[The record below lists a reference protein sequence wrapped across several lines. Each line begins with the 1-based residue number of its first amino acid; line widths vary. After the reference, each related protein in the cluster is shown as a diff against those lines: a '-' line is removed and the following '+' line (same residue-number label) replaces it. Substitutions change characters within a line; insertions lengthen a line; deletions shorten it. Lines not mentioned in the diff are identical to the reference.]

1 METADLSHHISRR
14 FNEDLERVR
23 SKVLGMG
30 GFVEQ
35 QLHKAMTAL
44 VEGDSTLGES
54 VAMDDYKVN
63 DMEVS
68 IDEECSR
75 ILATRAPAA
84 GDLRVIV
91 AIIKTITD
99 LERIG
104 DEGEKIGYIA
114 SRLATMERP
123 ADKYREI
130 KHLGRVVSEMVHDAL
145 DAFAR
150 MDVESALRVARQD
163 RLVDEEYES
172 IQRQCITFM
181 MEDPRTIRRALD
193 VMWVVR
199 ALERIGDHAKN
210 ISEYVIYMVHG
221 KDIRHTSLGRRRA
234 RAQGAAAAAAATV
247 QPVIGDNRF
256 VGRSQL
262 QTRRLI
268 NFAGFIAC
276 ARCWR
281 MPTIAVQAGSGAVS
295 AVHLSAHRYA
305 RPGPGVPDRGAAQP
319 KGLGRYV
326 YAV

>member
-1 METADLSHHISRR
+1 MTT
-14 FNEDLERVR
+14 R
-23 SKVLGMG
+23 S
-30 GFVEQ
+30 
-35 QLHKAMTAL
+35 TTWR
-44 VEGDSTLGES
+44 S
-54 VAMDDYKVN
+54 
-63 DMEVS
+63 S

-130 KHLGRVVSEMVHDAL
+130 KHLGRVVSDMVHDAL

-163 RLVDEEYES
+163 RLVDEEYEA
-172 IQRQCITFM
+172 IQRQSITFM

-221 KDIRHTSLGRRRA
+221 KDIRHTSLDDVERELRERQ
-234 RAQGAAAAAAATV
+234 RAAAAARRAPRPEAHACLPPRTRAA
-247 QPVIGDNRF
+247 
-256 VGRSQL
+256 
-262 QTRRLI
+262 RRLLESRS
-268 NFAGFIAC
+268 ASRC
-276 ARCWR
+276 ARRCSPTRSTRSFTWGSSPVRCASSSASASRCWAWCSSPR
-281 MPTIAVQAGSGAVS
+281 RCTTPRGW
-295 AVHLSAHRYA
+295 
-305 RPGPGVPDRGAAQP
+305 RPLR
-319 KGLGRYV
+319 V
-326 YAV
+326 YAVADRARRARDARRSPRATCTCSSLPPGLAALVRRAARACC

>member
-1 METADLSHHISRR
+1 MDTADLGHHISRR

-23 SKVLGMG
+23 NKVLAMG

-35 QLHKAMTAL
+35 QLQKAVTAL

-54 VAMDDYKVN
+54 VAKDDHKVN
-63 DMEVS
+63 GMEVS

-75 ILATRAPAA
+75 ILATRSPTA

-130 KHLGRVVSEMVHDAL
+130 KHLGRIVSEMVHNAL

-150 MDVESALRVARQD
+150 MDANTALQVARQD
-163 RLVDEEYES
+163 RVVDEEYEA

-210 ISEYVIYMVHG
+210 IGEYVIYMVCG
-221 KDIRHTSLGRRRA
+221 KDVRHISLEDVERELRGRA
-234 RAQGAAAAAAATV
+234 GGPAA
-247 QPVIGDNRF
+247 
-256 VGRSQL
+256 
-262 QTRRLI
+262 
-268 NFAGFIAC
+268 
-276 ARCWR
+276 
-281 MPTIAVQAGSGAVS
+281 SG
-295 AVHLSAHRYA
+295 
-305 RPGPGVPDRGAAQP
+305 
-319 KGLGRYV
+319 
-326 YAV
+326 

>member
-1 METADLSHHISRR
+1 MDTADLSHHISRR
-14 FNEDLERVR
+14 FNEDLEHVR
-23 SKVLGMG
+23 NKLLSMG
-30 GFVEQ
+30 GFVEE
-35 QLHKAMTAL
+35 QLHKAVTAL

-63 DMEVS
+63 SMELS

-75 ILATRAPAA
+75 ILATRSPTA

-130 KHLGRVVSEMVHDAL
+130 KHLGRVVYDMVHDAL

-150 MDVESALRVARQD
+150 MDAEAALRVARQD

-210 ISEYVIYMVHG
+210 IGEYVIYMVHG
-221 KDIRHTSLGRRRA
+221 KDVRHTSLDDVEREL
-234 RAQGAAAAAAATV
+234 
-247 QPVIGDNRF
+247 
-256 VGRSQL
+256 RS
-262 QTRRLI
+262 
-268 NFAGFIAC
+268 
-276 ARCWR
+276 
-281 MPTIAVQAGSGAVS
+281 
-295 AVHLSAHRYA
+295 
-305 RPGPGVPDRGAAQP
+305 RG
-319 KGLGRYV
+319 GL
-326 YAV
+326 APAS